1 MGGDIPFLGKH
12 SIFLNNASAYY
23 GWWLLPGE
31 EKKAPDKPNKGK
43 KSKIFIYYGAG
54 IYIEIIGIGG
64 LLYFVLVAGA
74 SFALFLFAFPII
86 IGVIL
91 LAYAEHLRRKLKKR
105 RFN

>member
-1 MGGDIPFLGKH
+1 MLLLIMGGGYYLGRKRKH
-12 SIFLNNASAYY
+12 QIS
-23 GWWLLPGE
+23 PTTE
-31 EKKAPDKPNKGK
+31 R

-91 LAYAEHLRRKLKKR
+91 LAYAEHLRRKLKKGKYDQR
-105 RFN
+105 RSDKQGRL

>member
-1 MGGDIPFLGKH
+1 MGGGYYLGRKRKH
-12 SIFLNNASAYY
+12 QIS
-23 GWWLLPGE
+23 PTTE
-31 EKKAPDKPNKGK
+31 R
-43 KSKIFIYYGAG
+43 KSKMFIYYGAG
-54 IYIEIIGIGG
+54 VYIEIIGIGG